1 MGSVNGSVQYRAAGG
16 VVVRDNHML
25 LLDRPA
31 RGEVRLPKGHV
42 EPGESPR
49 EAALRETREE
59 AGYADLDIVADL
71 GTQMSHFVNPEQGLR
86 GDTRRNLFPDAPAKR
101 GASRARRPRRCPVPR
116 DVGSAGEAPARLTY
130 ETEREF
136 ARRAIRAWAD
146 LAGDSRHDLPRFPS
160 RL

>member
-1 MGSVNGSVQYRAAGG
+1 MKMKTEYYQAAGG
-16 VVVRDNHML
+16 VVMRDNHML

-59 AGYADLDIVADL
+59 AGYAGLVIVADL
-71 GTQMSHFVNPEQGLR
+71 GMQTSHFVNPHKDCEV
-86 GDTRRNLFPDAPAKR
+86 TREEIYFLMRLQSEAQATRDEHDDAQFR
-101 GASRARRPRRCPVPR
+101 VMWVSLE
-116 DVGSAGEAPARLTY
+116 DAPARLTF

-136 ARRAIRAWAD
+136 ARRAIRVWAD
-146 LAGDSRHDLPRFPS
+146 LVG
-160 RL
+160 

>member
-1 MGSVNGSVQYRAAGG
+1 MKMEAEFYRAAGG

-59 AGYADLDIVADL
+59 AGYADLGIVADL
-71 GTQMSHFVNPEQGLR
+71 GTQTSHFINLQKGCEV
-86 GDTRRNLFPDAPAKR
+86 TREEIYFLMHLQSEAQAARDEHDDAQFR
-101 GASRARRPRRCPVPR
+101 VMWVPL
-116 DVGSAGEAPARLTY
+116 DEAPARLTF

-136 ARRAIRAWAD
+136 ARRAIRAWAG
-146 LAGDSRHDLPRFPS
+146 LAG
-160 RL
+160 

>member
-1 MGSVNGSVQYRAAGG
+1 MKMKTESYQAAGG

-59 AGYADLDIVADL
+59 AGYADLGIVADL
-71 GTQMSHFVNPEQGLR
+71 GTQTSHFINLQKGCEV
-86 GDTRRNLFPDAPAKR
+86 TREEIYFLMRLQSEAPAER
-101 GASRARRPRRCPVPR
+101 DEHDDAQFRVMWVPL
-116 DVGSAGEAPARLTY
+116 DEAPARLTF

-136 ARRAIRAWAD
+136 ARRAIRAWAG
-146 LAGDSRHDLPRFPS
+146 LAG
-160 RL
+160 

>member
-1 MGSVNGSVQYRAAGG
+1 MKMKAESYQAAGG
-16 VVVRDNHML
+16 VVVRDNQML

-31 RGEVRLPKGHV
+31 RGEVRLPKGHI

-49 EAALRETREE
+49 EAALRETCEE

-71 GTQMSHFVNPEQGLR
+71 GTQTSHFVNPHKDCEV
-86 GDTRRNLFPDAPAKR
+86 TRDEIYFLMRLQSDAR
-101 GASRARRPRRCPVPR
+101 ASRDEHDDAQFRVMWVPL
-116 DVGSAGEAPARLTY
+116 DEAPARLTF

-146 LAGDSRHDLPRFPS
+146 LAG
-160 RL
+160 

>member
-1 MGSVNGSVQYRAAGG
+1 MTPLSRRGGGRGRGSGVKSEHYQAAGG
-16 VVVRDNHML
+16 VVVRDNQML

-31 RGEVRLPKGHV
+31 RGEVRLPKGHI

-71 GTQMSHFVNPEQGLR
+71 GTQTSHFINPQESCEV
-86 GDTRRNLFPDAPAKR
+86 TREEIYFLMRLQSDAQA
-101 GASRARRPRRCPVPR
+101 ARDEHDDAQFHVTWVPL
-116 DVGSAGEAPARLTY
+116 DAAPARLTF

-146 LAGDSRHDLPRFPS
+146 LAG
-160 RL
+160 